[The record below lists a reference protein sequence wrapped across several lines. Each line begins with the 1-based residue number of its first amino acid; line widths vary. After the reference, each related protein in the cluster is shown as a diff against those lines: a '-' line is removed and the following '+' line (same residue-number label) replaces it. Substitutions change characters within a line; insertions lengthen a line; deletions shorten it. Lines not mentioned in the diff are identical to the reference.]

1 VVSRRVGLKST
12 VIYRTGVGELLR
24 FESDFGTVYVEER
37 DDSGLERV
45 GLLSRAK
52 PAKEKLE
59 VALAQVRPAFQAAI
73 AALGELAV
81 PPEEFE
87 IEVGLTLTAEAGA
100 LIART
105 AAEGHLVVR
114 AVWRPTTA
122 GRDSGAGR
130 DSRAGRDSG
139 AGRA

>member
-1 VVSRRVGLKST
+1 MST
-12 VIYRTGVGELLR
+12 VIYSSGVGELLR

-45 GLLSRAK
+45 GVFSRAK

-59 VALAQVRPAFQAAI
+59 VALAQVRPAFEAAI
-73 AALGELAV
+73 AALADLPRA
-81 PPEEFE
+81 PEEFE

-105 AAEGHLVVR
+105 TAEGHLVVR
-114 AVWRPTTA
+114 AVWRNPVA
-122 GRDSGAGR
+122 GRD
-130 DSRAGRDSG
+130 
-139 AGRA
+139 